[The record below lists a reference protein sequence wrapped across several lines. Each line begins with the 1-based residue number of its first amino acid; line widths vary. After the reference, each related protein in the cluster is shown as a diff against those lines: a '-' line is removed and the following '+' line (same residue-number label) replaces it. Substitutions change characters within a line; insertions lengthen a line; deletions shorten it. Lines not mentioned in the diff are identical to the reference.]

1 MIEYLR
7 TSSLVGQA
15 TLRSSPR
22 TSRRNCRGVVR
33 SSLGRGAGAVRG
45 ARTGAPASLIA
56 PMRRKWRRCSRLIC
70 SGFIDMSTPIGGTFG
85 EQGRRDSN
93 PRPSVLETDALPT
106 ELLPYRGP
114 EAGFREE
121 KASSPG
127 LVLVFV
133 AASASLRLAPT
144 RLRLDRCS
152 LGTAPHGGADR
163 RRCVQARVRRVSR
176 TAAPAPAA
184 VA

>member
-22 TSRRNCRGVVR
+22 TSRRNCQGVVR

-127 LVLVFV
+127 LRRRLRF
-133 AASASLRLAPT
+133 ASACSYSASPRSVLARHGAARRRPPSKV
-144 RLRLDRCS
+144 RSGAGAAGEQD
-152 LGTAPHGGADR
+152 GGAGTGG
-163 RRCVQARVRRVSR
+163 SG
-176 TAAPAPAA
+176 
-184 VA
+184 